1 MIVNTKL
8 IPADT
13 GITKVKLAVD
23 NALNMTS
30 AETNIIT
37 KAPITC
43 TFSKNWN
50 QSLKELNTRPLSFH
64 LIMAAPDTFSKAY
77 KEQKNIA
84 FIMSS

>member
-1 MIVNTKL
+1 MIVNIKL

-13 GITKVKLAVD
+13 GITNVKLAVD
-23 NALNMTS
+23 NALNITS
-30 AETNIIT
+30 AETNMIT

-43 TFSKNWN
+43 TLSKNWN
-50 QSLKELNTRPLSFH
+50 QSLKELNALPLSFH

-84 FIMSS
+84 LIMTS